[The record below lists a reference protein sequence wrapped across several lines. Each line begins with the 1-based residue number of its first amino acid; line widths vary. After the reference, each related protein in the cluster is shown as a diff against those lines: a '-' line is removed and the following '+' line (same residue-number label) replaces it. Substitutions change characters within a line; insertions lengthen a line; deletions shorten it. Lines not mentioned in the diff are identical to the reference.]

1 MKPNLMILAAGMGS
15 RYGGLKQVD
24 SIGPCGEAIIDY
36 SIHDALEAGFGKII
50 FIIRESI
57 EKDFKEK
64 FDDKFKGRFEFDYAF
79 QEYHT
84 CFEPNESVPHRAK
97 PWGTAH
103 AILAAQS
110 VTTAPFAVINA
121 DDYYGADAFRQMAQF
136 LSNDCTSNIYGMVGY
151 SLKNT
156 LSDNGSVSRGVCQV
170 DSAGFLSAVNE
181 RTSIKREQGIIA
193 YQDGNDTIPLPD
205 NTIVS
210 MNFWG
215 FHPSIFDYLKTRFKS
230 FVEETRDNPKSEFF
244 IPMPVDEMIKKQ
256 LIQLKVME
264 SRDKWYGVTYQ
275 EDKEIVQQAF
285 RNLIDAGIYPE
296 QLWK

>member
-24 SIGPCGEAIIDY
+24 SIGPTGEAIIDY
-36 SIHDALEAGFGKII
+36 SIYDAIEAGFGKII

-57 EKDFKEK
+57 EADFKAK
-64 FDDKFKGRFEFDYAF
+64 FEAKFKGRFEFDYAF

-84 CFEPNESVPHRAK
+84 GFGENETIPHRAK

-103 AILAAQS
+103 AIMAAEA

-121 DDYYGADAFRQMAQF
+121 DDYYGADAFRQMAKF
-136 LSNDCTSNIYGMVGY
+136 LTHECNPTQYGMVGY
-151 SLKNT
+151 FLNNT

-170 DSAGFLSAVNE
+170 DADGFLTTVNE
-181 RTSIKREQGIIA
+181 RTSIKKEQGVIA
-193 YQDGNDTIPLPD
+193 YQEGTESIPLPD

-215 FHPSIFDYLKTRFKS
+215 FHPSIFDYLRPRFKT
-230 FVEETRDNPKSEFF
+230 FVQETKDNPKSEFF
-244 IPMPVDEMIKKQ
+244 IPMPVDEMIKQQ
-256 LIQLKVME
+256 LIKLKVME
-264 SRDKWYGVTYQ
+264 SQDKWYGVTYQ
-275 EDKEIVQQAF
+275 EDKDIVQAAF

-296 QLWK
+296 PLWK